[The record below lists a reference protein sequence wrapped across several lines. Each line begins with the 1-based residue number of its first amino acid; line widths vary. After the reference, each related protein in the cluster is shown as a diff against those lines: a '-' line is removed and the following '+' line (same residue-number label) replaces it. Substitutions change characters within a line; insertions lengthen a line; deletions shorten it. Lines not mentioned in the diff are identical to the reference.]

1 MVFDK
6 LKLDRLS
13 KIYGIDID
21 VQVVIGSGIGSP
33 HLGLDRHVDLKIQ
46 WFFCLVIR
54 SRIRHRRN

>member
-21 VQVVIGSGIGSP
+21 VQVVIGSGIG
-33 HLGLDRHVDLKIQ
+33 
-46 WFFCLVIR
+46 
-54 SRIRHRRN
+54 